1 MKIVSDGPGNEPLPA
16 PASGRPD
23 RVASRAEKL
32 RTLRFNWA
40 RLVGYD
46 FFISFKLGAFDEGG
60 AQSYASDL
68 ARRLHQ
74 GDFKVFFSEEE
85 ASLGE
90 ELDGTISRWLRRSR
104 VLIVIANDGAL
115 TRSKWVRKEVEI
127 FCAHRPRNA
136 VAVINV
142 DEAIERC
149 EAAGVDVAWL
159 DCHKRIFENESAA
172 AVREGIASPHVVT
185 KLVTQR
191 LFFGANARLRWFL
204 SVVGVTLLALVI
216 AAVVGA
222 LQAVRQAEQARA
234 AQRIA
239 EQERSEAIWQRQTST
254 SARML
259 EGNIPGSNLRAILQS
274 LAAFRYRSSTESQS
288 AVMASLMISPST
300 RRIVDL
306 TSMRPTPA
314 LAFSP
319 DGRQLAVGGE
329 DGSVRL
335 LNGSTGESLGPELTD
350 LPGAA
355 WSLAFSGDGSRVVV
369 STIDADA
376 READAAGRSA
386 TKARPADGTLRI
398 WDLTGNKPA
407 ATLKGHRGSVYSVA
421 YSRTSDLVAS
431 AGSDRTLRVWN
442 AASGEERWHT
452 SCVEA
457 NAPDKNTCVGEML
470 AVAISPDAAV
480 IASGG
485 EDGIVRLW
493 DAGTGKPLKR
503 LDRHRATIQFLE
515 FSRDGRRLASASD
528 DATAKVWDAKTGRL
542 IKEAS
547 GHKNSVYGLSISPS
561 GEMLATASRD
571 GNVRLFWI
579 NDEKTLTAAPVDEGV
594 LKGHLQPVYAVT
606 FSADGESLASTG
618 EDGTLR
624 LWGPKTAGA
633 SLAQID
639 DPRGPTAVAVSPDGH
654 LIASGNAD
662 GSLRVWEVP
671 SLDAPSVVSDA
682 RVSAAGSHRGA
693 VHALAFSPDGKGL
706 ISGGEDGAV
715 HFWAVALDAV
725 SLKPTGLAPQANAA
739 PVRAVAWSSAGLA
752 FSGSDE
758 GTIRVWDPLK
768 RDVIRT
774 IPRPSDLP
782 PDYPYQISSVAVSA
796 EGHYVAAAGSD
807 GLLRLWDTRDG
818 TAPVERQGAHTD
830 AILAVAVSRDGRV
843 IATGG
848 ADRSIFLWEVTLSDG
863 RVKTVNLRD
872 HAREP
877 LDQPVSGL
885 AFSAEGNLVAST
897 GADRLVRLWD
907 ARDGVQVGF
916 PLAGH
921 SGAVTG
927 VAFSANDDFIV
938 SAGDQKLLLWPGPRR
953 WDGALCSRL
962 GRNMSL
968 QQWRAWVSADAPY
981 RCQCPELPIAGDLVV
996 APQRCDAGRP

>member
-1 MKIVSDGPGNEPLPA
+1 M
-16 PASGRPD
+16 
-23 RVASRAEKL
+23 

-46 FFISFKLGAFDEGG
+46 FFISFKLGTFDEGG

-68 ARRLHQ
+68 ARRLHER
-74 GDFKVFFSEEE
+74 DFKVFFSEDE

-90 ELDGTISRWLRRSR
+90 ELDGTISKWLRRSR

-115 TRSKWVRKEVEI
+115 TRSKWVRKEVET

-142 DEAIERC
+142 DGALERN
-149 EAAGVDVAWL
+149 ETAGVDVAWL
-159 DCHKRIFENESAA
+159 DCHKRIFENESAT
-172 AVREGIASPHVVT
+172 AVKDGIASPHVVT

-204 SVVGVTLLALVI
+204 SVVGVTVLALMI
-216 AAVVGA
+216 AALVGA
-222 LQAVRQAEQARA
+222 VQAARRAEQARA
-234 AQRIA
+234 AQEVA

-259 EGNIPGSNLRAILQS
+259 EGRVPGSNLRAILQS
-274 LAAFRYRSSTESQS
+274 LAAFRYKSSTESQS

-300 RRIVDL
+300 RRIIDL

-319 DGRQLAVGGE
+319 DGTTLAVGGE

-335 LNGSTGESLGPELTD
+335 LNGSTGEPLGPTLTD
-350 LPGAA
+350 LPGAV
-355 WSLAFSGDGSRVVV
+355 WSLAFSGDGSRLVV

-376 READAAGRSA
+376 READDTGRGA
-386 TKARPADGTLRI
+386 TKARSADGALHI
-398 WDLTGNKPA
+398 WDVAGNKPP
-407 ATLKGHRGSVYSVA
+407 TRLEGHHGSVYSVA
-421 YSRTSDLVAS
+421 YDKTSDLVAS

-442 AASGEERWHT
+442 ATGGRELWHT

-457 NAPDKNTCVGEML
+457 HALDKNTCVGEMIV
-470 AVAISPDAAV
+470 VAISPDAAV
-480 IASGG
+480 VASGG
-485 EDGIVRLW
+485 DDGIVRLW
-493 DAGTGKPLKR
+493 EAGTGKPLKR
-503 LDRHRATIQFLE
+503 LEGHRATVQFLE

-528 DATAKVWDAKTGRL
+528 DATAKVWDAKTGLL
-542 IKEAS
+542 IKEAT
-547 GHKNSVYGLSISPS
+547 GHENSVYGLSISPN

-579 NDEKTLTAAPVDEGV
+579 NDEKKLAATPVNDGV
-594 LKGHLQPVYAVT
+594 LKGHLQAVYAVT

-633 SLAQID
+633 SLAEMD
-639 DPRGPTAVAVSPDGH
+639 DPLGPTAVAVSPDGR
-654 LIASGNAD
+654 LVASGSAN
-662 GSLRVWEVP
+662 GSLHVWEVP
-671 SLDAPSVVSDA
+671 SLDVPSM
-682 RVSAAGSHRGA
+682 VSAARASVSGAHRGA
-693 VHALAFSPDGKGL
+693 VHALAFSPDGFAL

-715 HFWAVALDAV
+715 HFWAVAPAAGA
-725 SLKPTGLAPQANAA
+725 LKPAGVAKTGAA
-739 PVRAVAWSSAGLA
+739 PVRAVAWSSAGVA
-752 FSGSDE
+752 FSGGDE
-758 GTIRVWDPLK
+758 GAIRIWDPLK
-768 RDVIRT
+768 GEIVRT
-774 IPRPSDLP
+774 IPRPADLGP
-782 PDYPYQISSVAVSA
+782 AYPYKVSGLAVSV
-796 EGHYVAAAGSD
+796 EGHYVAAVGSD
-807 GLLRLWDTRDG
+807 GFLRLWDTRDL
-818 TAPVERQGAHTD
+818 TAPVARQSAHTD
-830 AILAVAVSRDGRV
+830 AVLAVAVSRDGRE

-848 ADRSIFLWEVTLSDG
+848 ADHNIFLWEATLSDG
-863 RVKTVNLRD
+863 RVKTVKLHD

-877 LDQPVSGL
+877 LGQPVSGL
-885 AFSAEGNLVAST
+885 AFSTDGKFVAST

-907 ARDGVQVGF
+907 ARNGVQVGF

-927 VAFSANDDFIV
+927 VAFGADDDFIA

-953 WDGALCSRL
+953 WDSALCSRL

-981 RCQCPELPIAGDLVV
+981 RCQCPELPVAGDPVV
-996 APQRCDAGRP
+996 APQRCGAGRR